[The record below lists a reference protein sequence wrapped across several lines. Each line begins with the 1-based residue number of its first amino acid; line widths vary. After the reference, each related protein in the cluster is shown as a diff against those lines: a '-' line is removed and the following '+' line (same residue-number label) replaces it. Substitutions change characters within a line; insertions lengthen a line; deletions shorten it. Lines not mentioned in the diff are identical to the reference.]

1 MQVPCSRRQTRSS
14 EPSPAPPPS
23 VIYLIYK
30 HCRGDLYTYSM
41 YALKIVDAENGDTK
55 LLPEP
60 IFRLN
65 KNSFSVGPGFCRNGL
80 KNFYSWVECRRLD
93 RAKTSTCC
101 IHTCLI
107 LQSLFLRLPQLMI
120 RRSGPRLNA
129 PKVDPILITFEGR
142 IYAFPRWF
150 SQRSPTTPKCEVPD
164 LETWSLSGGEKHFA
178 IVSDTL
184 CKYDFA
190 LEKGLAEGK
199 GLVDLDDENLVAHVD
214 YGVVYPGDKKLC
226 VVRCGLDRPLDHFND
241 DECRNFISCDI
252 YKARG
257 HRQKKTNLSGLVHLA
272 SSTCSMDDNPGF
284 YGLLKACFPMRIVDL
299 GGFVDIG
306 YSMLSLD

>member
-65 KNSFSVGPGFCRNGL
+65 KNSFSVAPGFCRNGL
-80 KNFYSWVECRRLD
+80 KIFYSWVECRRLD
-93 RAKTSTCC
+93 RAKTS
-101 IHTCLI
+101 
-107 LQSLFLRLPQLMI
+107 
-120 RRSGPRLNA
+120 
-129 PKVDPILITFEGR
+129 
-142 IYAFPRWF
+142 
-150 SQRSPTTPKCEVPD
+150 
-164 LETWSLSGGEKHFA
+164 EKHFA

-284 YGLLKACFPMRIVDL
+284 YGLLKACFPMRNEAE
-299 GGFVDIG
+299 
-306 YSMLSLD
+306 